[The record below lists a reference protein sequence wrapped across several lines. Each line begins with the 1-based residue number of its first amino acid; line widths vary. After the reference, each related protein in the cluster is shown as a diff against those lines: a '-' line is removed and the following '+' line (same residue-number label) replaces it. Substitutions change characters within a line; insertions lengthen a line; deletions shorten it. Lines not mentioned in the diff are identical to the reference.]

1 MTIQDIVHVDPN
13 LKILLAE
20 DAPVVQMAMKKFLDE
35 LDLNNIHCA
44 NDGQQALEMFGQ
56 AKKEGS
62 NFGLIITDIRMPNL
76 NGLKFLR
83 SVREIDPQIPVLIV
97 SSENDTKTVMKA
109 IELGASNYLIKPITV
124 RDLAIKINKIFPK
137 A

>member
-76 NGLKFLR
+76 NGLKFSR